1 MKTSVDYG
9 INTGMGE
16 MRKITVEV
24 PERALALAQEHS
36 GAGVSE
42 TVREALLDYASKQAQ
57 KKAMALRGKV
67 KFGVDLMALRKLED

>member
-1 MKTSVDYG
+1 MNTSINYG
-9 INTGMGE
+9 MNTGMSE

-24 PERALALAQEHS
+24 PEHTLAVAQEAT

-42 TVREALLDYASKQAQ
+42 VIREALLDYASKQAQ
-57 KKAMALRGKV
+57 KKALALRGKI

>member
-1 MKTSVDYG
+1 M
-9 INTGMGE
+9 NAGMGE

-24 PERALALAQEHS
+24 PERALAAAQEAT

-42 TVREALLDYASKQAQ
+42 VIREALLDYASKQAQ
-57 KKAMALRGKV
+57 KKALALRGKI